1 MSTGWTSRLKRKGG
15 LRAIE
20 ARRLVDF
27 KLIAE
32 RQPRSKEEAEMLKG
46 VLEWLLEN
54 PVRTLPQLTKEYFG
68 WV

>member
-15 LRAIE
+15 LRAIQ
-20 ARRLVDF
+20 ARRIVEC
-27 KLIAE
+27 KLIAGHK
-32 RQPRSKEEAEMLKG
+32 PKSKEEAEMLKG

-54 PVRTLPQLTKEYFG
+54 PVRTLPVVTKEYFG